1 MTRYFFDLHDSADG
15 VFNDLEGQE
24 LANDEQAR
32 VQAARTLA
40 EIARDC
46 LPDDSSLRDLKVL
59 VRTDADGPLWETR
72 LHWETQ
78 RLSDKP

>member
-24 LANDEQAR
+24 LATDELAR
-32 VQAARTLA
+32 VQAALTLA

-46 LPDDSSLRDLKVL
+46 LPM
-59 VRTDADGPLWETR
+59 TAPPGT
-72 LHWETQ
+72 
-78 RLSDKP
+78 